1 MTDPD
6 LAELV
11 LRRSRDKL
19 GDPVTWK
26 SPTGYPDSLALCII
40 DAIQSLGVRYVS
52 VEHVLQRYR
61 AARPG
66 AADTDGPAELRS
78 TFDERGSV
86 DRWVQDIGNRNR
98 TSTQPGAPLKAV
110 AIGEAALFLEQAT
123 ITSPAGLRTRLG
135 PVGRDQSRLAPTAGS
150 TFRDLV
156 ALLPDAGRC
165 PGSEGGPDDLPL
177 RAESEW

>member
-52 VEHVLQRYR
+52 VEHVLQRYS

-123 ITSPAGLRTRLG
+123 ITSPAGLRALDSDQLAEIKAGWLRL
-135 PVGRDQSRLAPTAGS
+135 
-150 TFRDLV
+150 
-156 ALLPDAGRC
+156 
-165 PGSEGGPDDLPL
+165 PGQRSGI
-177 RAESEW
+177 S